1 MASHARCWD
10 QRRTLT
16 DPAHVTT
23 AKTLR
28 AAHQALRAAH
38 QDAVRVDA
46 RVVGE
51 DVGLRPLSIYDDL
64 FDLPGIGQASTS
76 GAVA

>member
-38 QDAVRVDA
+38 QDAVRV
-46 RVVGE
+46 VGE

-64 FDLPGIGQASTS
+64 FDLPGIGQAGTS
-76 GAVA
+76 GAVT